1 MPATTAKRKPRRT
14 RVKTGIYKAQTAD
27 GKDRFEIHYRD
38 EDGKPHWKR
47 VDGGVRSAE
56 TARADILARKG
67 RGEKVKPVRL
77 SFDQAAT
84 AWWDAQAS
92 ALSPN
97 TRNAYGASLKRLRKA
112 WGSRRLDNIDVNAV
126 AELIRSMQDEGRKT
140 WTIKGVLTVVGRVFD
155 YSSRRLGWHGNN
167 PVRELESS
175 ERPSDDQ
182 PERVNFT
189 SDQLKAVLREAA
201 AKTKIVGARSNR
213 TTRLEIDDH
222 APDETE
228 DFGPDPHRYSL
239 IFWLAS
245 RSGMRLGEVLGL
257 RWGKIDFDA
266 GTVAVTHQL
275 DRRGDYVKLKSK
287 RSRRTI
293 VIPNRLLAKLREIKL
308 ASAKSGANDYLFVND
323 QGEPW
328 DHRNIGGR
336 ALRRAMTTARYD
348 DGNLIWPEL
357 SDPDVEVDADKL
369 PSFHAFRHTFAS
381 AFIAGGGDLVTLSR
395 HLGHSNPSITA
406 SIYSHEFEAAGRA
419 EEQRSLIGSMFG
431 GDVVTDAVTDDGQP
445 APTVKD
451 GNDGKP
457 APVLAI
463 ANRRH

>member
-1 MPATTAKRKPRRT
+1 LPAKPKPRRV
-14 RVKTGIYKAQTAD
+14 RVKTGIYRAETAD
-27 GKDRFEIHYRD
+27 GKPRFEIFYRD

-47 VDGGVRSAE
+47 VEGGVRSAE

-67 RGEKVKPVRL
+67 RGEKVKPVKL
-77 SFDQAAT
+77 SFDQGAT

-92 ALSPN
+92 SLSPN

-126 AELIRSMQDEGRKT
+126 AELIRGMEDEGRKA

-155 YSSRRLGWHGNN
+155 YSSRRLGWHGTN

-189 SDQLKAVLREAA
+189 SAQLKAVLREAA
-201 AKTKIVGARSNR
+201 AKTKIVGARASR
-213 TTRLEIDDH
+213 TTRLEIDEHD
-222 APDETE
+222 PSESE

-245 RSGMRLGEVLGL
+245 RTGMRLGEVLGL
-257 RWGKIDFDA
+257 KWGKIGFDA
-266 GTVAVTHQL
+266 GTITIDHQL
-275 DRRGDYVKLKSK
+275 DRRGNYVKLKSK

-293 VIPNRLLAKLREIKL
+293 VIPNRLLTKLREVKL
-308 ASAKSGANDYLFVND
+308 ATTKSDAGDYLFLND
-323 QGEPW
+323 AGEPW

-336 ALRRAMTTARYD
+336 ALRRAMTTAHD
-348 DGNLIWPEL
+348 DSGKLFWPEL
-357 SDPDVEVDADKL
+357 SDPDIEIEPDKL

-381 AFIAGGGDLVTLSR
+381 AFIANGGDLVTLSR

-406 SIYSHEFEAAGRA
+406 AIYSHDFEAANRA

-431 GDVVTDAVTDDGQP
+431 GDAVTDAVTSERQP
-445 APTVKD
+445 APTKTD

-457 APVLAI
+457 ASVLTI